1 MAFLET
7 FPISFNYIALPLSIK
22 KNQNLLG
29 ENSINHRKAFYKTS
43 IKYKFVAKIYWQ
55 MNIAESN
62 VLNIKKDRLFT
73 RDYIFMCLSAFMMSF
88 SFYILVPTLPMYLAE
103 TFGIGHGL
111 VGVVLSCYVVA
122 VLSVRPLAGFVAD
135 SLPRKSVYLIA
146 YAVFVSAFLGYFFIT
161 KSLLLF
167 ILLRVVHGFSFGM
180 LTTAGNT
187 LVIDIMP
194 SSRRGEGLGY
204 YGVTNNLAM
213 AFGPMVGLFVISS
226 GNYTLLFLTSL
237 VTGLLGLVLGFT
249 LRVARRELLPIKG
262 VKLSADRFFLKE
274 GIRACIAFFL
284 LAIPYGM
291 TTSYIALYAAES
303 GITHNAGL
311 FFTVMAAG
319 LIASRLHSGKQVDR
333 GYITETIL
341 LGIFIAFIGGIGE
354 SVLSVI
360 SGASIVAGYITYF
373 VTAFLFGYGYGTM
386 FPAYNTLFINLA
398 PNSRRAT
405 ANATYLTGWDVGI
418 GVGMLLGGYI
428 SEIEYTYCYM
438 IGAVLILFALFFFK
452 QVVTPHFHKYKLR

>member
-1 MAFLET
+1 MAD
-7 FPISFNYIALPLSIK
+7 IK
-22 KNQNLLG
+22 QDK
-29 ENSINHRKAFYKTS
+29 
-43 IKYKFVAKIYWQ
+43 
-55 MNIAESN
+55 
-62 VLNIKKDRLFT
+62 LFT
-73 RDYIFMCLSAFMMSF
+73 RDYIFVCVAAFMMSF
-88 SFYILVPTLPMYLAE
+88 SFFILVPTLPMYLKD
-103 TFGIGHGL
+103 TFGISPAL

-122 VLSVRPLAGFVAD
+122 VLSIRPMTGFIAD
-135 SLPRKSVYLIA
+135 TLPRKRVYIVA
-146 YAVFVSAFLGYFFIT
+146 YAIFVASFLGYFFIT
-161 KSLLLF
+161 QTLALF
-167 ILLRVVHGFSFGM
+167 ILLRVFHGFSFGM

-213 AFGPMVGLFVISS
+213 AFGPMVGLFVVAS

-237 VTGLLGLVLGFT
+237 ITGIVGLILGALVRAPYKKLEKTEF
-249 LRVARRELLPIKG
+249 
-262 VKLSADRFFLKE
+262 KLSADRFFLKE

-291 TTSYIALYAAES
+291 TTSYMALYAAQS

-319 LIASRLHSGKQVDR
+319 LITSRLHSGKRVDR
-333 GYITETIL
+333 GFVTETIIV
-341 LGIFIAFIGGIGE
+341 GISIALVGGFGE
-354 SVLSVI
+354 AILSTV
-360 SGASIVAGYITYF
+360 SSWSIAAGYVTYF
-373 VTAFLFGYGYGTM
+373 LTAFLFGYGYGTM

-418 GVGMLLGGYI
+418 GGGMLLGGYI
-428 SEIEYTYCYM
+428 SEFDYSYCYM
-438 IGAVLILFALFFFK
+438 IGAGLILVALVFFRY
-452 QVVTPHFHKYKLR
+452 VVTPHFHQHKLR